1 MRQGERWAAQIWW
14 QGNKQQGRNGRAD
27 VPSLTALQQLCRLPG
42 YSLSAVSH
50 GVGGRMVPRR
60 ATETRCC
67 CVAVVIYSAG
77 EAVEAVTYVCW
88 SQRGLTR
95 LTYLMIANA

>member
-1 MRQGERWAAQIWW
+1 
-14 QGNKQQGRNGRAD
+14 
-27 VPSLTALQQLCRLPG
+27 
-42 YSLSAVSH
+42 
-50 GVGGRMVPRR
+50 MVPRR